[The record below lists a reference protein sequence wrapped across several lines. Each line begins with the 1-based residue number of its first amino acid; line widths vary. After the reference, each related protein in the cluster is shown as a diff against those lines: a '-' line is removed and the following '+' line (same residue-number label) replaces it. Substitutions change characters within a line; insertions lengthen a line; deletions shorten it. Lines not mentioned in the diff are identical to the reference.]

1 MEIAYL
7 VLAHEKPHQLARLL
21 QALGTEGARIFVH
34 VDLAAS
40 LEAFVANCAYIR
52 NVEWARHRVDVRW
65 GGFGVVQATLNLM
78 SQALETGRYDYLLL
92 LSGADYPIVSNAR
105 IVAELDS
112 GNGSEFINCTPM
124 PAPKVGKPM
133 SRLDRYFFAPKNRR
147 NVFAR
152 LLNRALRIGPRRNP
166 SRALGHMQPYGGSGW
181 WCLSS
186 ACATYVLEFVQENP
200 AFVRFFRRTRIPTRC
215 SFRQSSPILGLPGT
229 SGRPCSMRTGAARLP
244 VPGGPGQH
252 RPAPTARFRQAL
264 CQEIR
269 HRWRPRRLR
278 PNRSRASLSRR
289 PGPPTRGSLSMASH
303 VVNCVRFMRA
313 IGPLTESAHIFQPA
327 SVSQRDR
334 SSGFA
339 DG

>member
-78 SQALETGRYDYLLL
+78 SQALEAGRYDYLLL

-124 PAPKVGKPM
+124 PAPEVGKPM

-200 AFVRFFRRTRIPTRC
+200 AFVRFFRRTCIPDEMFFQTIVANSRFARNIRPALFYADW
-215 SFRQSSPILGLPGT
+215 SRKAPPYPAVLDSTDLHRLRG
-229 SGRPCSMRTGAARLP
+229 SGRLFARKFDIDGD
-244 VPGGPGQH
+244 PGVFDLID
-252 RPAPTARFRQAL
+252 R
-264 CQEIR
+264 E
-269 HRWRPRRLR
+269 LR
-278 PNRSRASLSRR
+278 
-289 PGPPTRGSLSMASH
+289 
-303 VVNCVRFMRA
+303 
-313 IGPLTESAHIFQPA
+313 
-327 SVSQRDR
+327 
-334 SSGFA
+334 
-339 DG
+339 